1 MDLKDRVALVTGVG
15 RRAGI
20 GAAIARELARAGAKV
35 FVSFLRRYDE
45 AQSWGGDAAM
55 PEALLQELRSH
66 AEADGCELDLSDPTA
81 PAALFAAA
89 RRRFG
94 RVDILVN
101 NAAHWEAGGIER
113 VDASQLDRH
122 FAVNARAAVLLC
134 AEFAR
139 HKVAGSPGRIVNITS
154 GQGLGPMP
162 GELAYAVT
170 KAALDALTV
179 SLSAE
184 LADRHI
190 TVNAVDPGPTDTG
203 WMTASVKAALEAAI
217 ADRHRGVAAGHRTR
231 RQGPRQRG
239 GRARHRADRAGP
251 VQRGTAVNEPGFDPT
266 WISNSLRPQLAGD
279 EQPLRRGVVGD
290 AVQHR
295 LGLEAVGR
303 HQAAQIDPADDAAGL
318 RRDAGDPVG
327 VPHVGPHLA
336 AHELQLV
343 QLIDRHTGVAHRHPP
358 DLAERLR
365 IEEAQVGG
373 AVAEN
378 QAVRRR
384 GQPPAFAGI
393 PQVRTGAK
401 VARS

>member
-20 GAAIARELARAGAKV
+20 GAAIARELARAGANV

-139 HKVAGSPGRIVNITS
+139 HKAAGSPGRIVNITS

-170 KAALDALTV
+170 QAALDVLTV

-203 WMTASVKAALEAAI
+203 WMTASVKAALEAA
-217 ADRHRGVAAGHRTR
+217 ASTGTVASPQDTARIV
-231 RQGPRQRG
+231 
-239 GRARHRADRAGP
+239 RALVSEAAAHVTGQIVRVRPG
-251 VQRGTAVNEPGFDPT
+251 GTAVNE
-266 WISNSLRPQLAGD
+266 RA
-279 EQPLRRGVVGD
+279 
-290 AVQHR
+290 
-295 LGLEAVGR
+295 
-303 HQAAQIDPADDAAGL
+303 
-318 RRDAGDPVG
+318 
-327 VPHVGPHLA
+327 
-336 AHELQLV
+336 
-343 QLIDRHTGVAHRHPP
+343 
-358 DLAERLR
+358 
-365 IEEAQVGG
+365 
-373 AVAEN
+373 
-378 QAVRRR
+378 
-384 GQPPAFAGI
+384 
-393 PQVRTGAK
+393 
-401 VARS
+401 